1 MIERQAHHDP
11 DAPAAAVPLIDLDLV
26 PAPDER
32 SQRRPTGPALKAAFV
47 AVVVLVSLTAAQAP
61 RMGISR
67 LLTVGTTPASAH
79 VLSADALFV
88 TDFGDGRADDS
99 TLRRF
104 ALDGG
109 TAQWST
115 RLPESAR
122 GLALRADAHVLLT
135 MNSDESTTAV
145 DADTGQVLWRSPGG
159 ITELTSDAAL
169 IVRYA
174 ADRRT
179 ALLRLV
185 SLRSGSLLW
194 ARPIEVDATWRT
206 LHGTPPAVGPRR
218 LVIVAGN
225 GAATTVRFDTGKT
238 VARAGLNI
246 RPRQWQG
253 NHREDYRD
261 DFAELAA
268 VGDGLYVV
276 SGHDGVVTLTAYDGE
291 TLAVRWRS
299 TGVPPGRVDPC
310 GSVLCVTDLSVVG
323 SDPSVVD
330 ADREI
335 VAIDPR
341 TGAQRW
347 SSTVWQSAY
356 ALTDDRLIASTATTT
371 TITGAGDGTQSSWA
385 LLDATT
391 GRIITDLGV
400 GGPLTNGVEDV
411 HGIQR
416 FVHMDTARPQRAW
429 VSTVDLRTGRSTI
442 EGSID
447 DLVTPVCDAAGR
459 NIVCPII
466 GGPLAVWRLPG

>member
-1 MIERQAHHDP
+1 M
-11 DAPAAAVPLIDLDLV
+11 IDLDLV
-26 PAPDER
+26 PVPDER
-32 SQRRPTGPALKAAFV
+32 PQRPPAGPGLKAACL
-47 AVVVLVSLTAAQAP
+47 AVVVLLSLTAAQAP
-61 RMGISR
+61 RTGISR

-88 TDFGDGRADDS
+88 TDFSDGQADDS
-99 TLRRF
+99 TVRRF

-109 TAQWST
+109 TVQWST

-122 GLALRADAHVLLT
+122 GLALQAGARVLLT

-159 ITELTSDAAL
+159 VTELTPDAAL

-185 SLRSGSLLW
+185 SLRSGNLVW
-194 ARPIEVDATWRT
+194 ARPVEVDATWRT
-206 LHGTPPAVGPRR
+206 LGGPPPAAGPRR
-218 LVIVAGN
+218 LVIIAGN

-238 VARAGLNI
+238 VAQAELNI
-246 RPRQWQG
+246 RLRQWEG
-253 NHREDYRD
+253 NYREDYRD
-261 DFAELAA
+261 DFAEISA

-310 GSVLCVTDLSVVG
+310 GSVLCVTDLSVFG
-323 SDPSVVD
+323 SDPSVV
-330 ADREI
+330 APDREI

-341 TGAQRW
+341 TGAKRW
-347 SSTVWQSAY
+347 SSRSWQSTY
-356 ALTDDRLIASTATTT
+356 ALTDDRLIATT
-371 TITGAGDGTQSSWA
+371 GVGNGTQSPWT
-385 LLDATT
+385 LLDASS
-391 GRIITDLGV
+391 GRVITDLGV
-400 GGPLTNGVEDV
+400 GNPLGNGAEGVR
-411 HGIQR
+411 GTLR
-416 FVHMDTARPQRAW
+416 FVHMDTARPELAW
-429 VSTVDLRTGRSTI
+429 VSTIDLRTGRSSI
-442 EGSID
+442 EGSVD
-447 DLVTPVCDAAGR
+447 QVTPVCDVAGR
-459 NIVCPII
+459 HLACTII